1 MRIRRLSPKV
11 RTRFLA
17 SGLFMIGLS
26 TTASLLSPEEAIN
39 ERPGA
44 QALPTAALAGDVT
57 PAVQTARDC
66 RSAG

>member
-1 MRIRRLSPKV
+1 MRIRRLSPQM

-26 TTASLLSPEEAIN
+26 TTASLLSPEEAVI

-44 QALPTAALAGDVT
+44 HALPAATLAAEVT
-57 PAVQTARDC
+57 PAVQPSRDC
-66 RSAG
+66 QSAG